1 MNPTSGQ
8 TAYRLPWLREY
19 GEFMRTL
26 WRIIAGLFRWSWRV
40 LNFIREFILNLFL
53 IVLILAG
60 VGIWLQLSSASSSEP
75 VQQGALKV
83 DLSGVLVDKPSVSN
97 RLSRISRQLLGASSD
112 RLQENSLFDV
122 VDAIRQ
128 AKSDKNITGMV
139 LDLRDFAGGDQPS
152 LQYVGKAL
160 REFRDAGKPIFAL
173 GDSYSQ
179 AQYYLASYAT
189 KVYLSPQG
197 TVDLHGFATN
207 GLYYKSLLD
216 KLKVS
221 SHVFRVGTYKSAVEP
236 FLRDDMSPEARD
248 ADGRWVGQLWQNYL
262 NTVSANRQITP
273 QQLFPGAA
281 GIISGLQAVQGDT
294 AKYALDNKLVDVLDS
309 RAAAD
314 RELVKT
320 FGWDKA
326 SNDYR
331 NVSIYDYNVK
341 QPTQQDG
348 NIAVILASGAIMDGE
363 ESAGNVGGDTT
374 AAQIRDARLDD
385 KIKAI
390 VLRVN
395 SPGGSVTA
403 SEAIREELA
412 AAHDAGKP
420 VVVSMGGMAASG
432 GYWISTPA
440 DYIVAAPSTLT
451 GSIGIFGVI
460 NTVEN
465 SLSSIG
471 VHSDGV
477 ATSPLADVSTT
488 KALPT
493 EVQQLMQ
500 LTIENGYRNFVGLVA
515 ASRHKT
521 PQQIDAI
528 AQGHVWTGSDAK
540 ANGLVDALG
549 DFDDAVAKAA
559 ELAKVAKPELSWYQD
574 DPGMIDLLLNQMN
587 ASAQAVLPAALKV
600 WLPAPVSE
608 VMGALQAQPGL
619 MNNLNDPQNR
629 YAFCLTC
636 GNVR

>member
-1 MNPTSGQ
+1 
-8 TAYRLPWLREY
+8 
-19 GEFMRTL
+19 MRTL
-26 WRIIAGLFRWSWRV
+26 WRIIAGLFRWGWRV

-53 IVLILAG
+53 IVVILAG
-60 VGIWLQLSSASSSEP
+60 VGIWLQVSGSNSSEP

-83 DLSGVLVDKPSVSN
+83 DLTGVLVDKPSVSN
-97 RLSRISRQLLGASSD
+97 RLSRIGRQLLGSNSD

-128 AKSDKNITGMV
+128 AKGDKNITGIV
-139 LDLRDFAGGDQPS
+139 LDLRDFGGGDQPS

-160 REFRDAGKPIFAL
+160 REFRDSGKPVYAI

-179 AQYYLASYAT
+179 AQYYLASYAN

-207 GLYYKSLLD
+207 GLYYKTLLD
-216 KLKVS
+216 KLKVN

-248 ADGRWVGQLWQNYL
+248 ADSRWIGQLWQNYL

-273 QQLFPGAA
+273 EQLFPGAA

-294 AKYALDNKLVDVLDS
+294 AKYALNNKLVDALES
-309 RAAAD
+309 RAVAD
-314 RELVKT
+314 QELVKT
-320 FGWDKA
+320 FGWDKQN
-326 SNDYR
+326 NDYR
-331 NVSIYDYNVK
+331 NVSIYDYTVK
-341 QPTQQDG
+341 QPPTQQDG
-348 NIAVILASGAIMDGE
+348 NIAVVMASGAIMDGE
-363 ESAGNVGGDTT
+363 ETAGNVGGDTT
-374 AAQIRDARLDD
+374 AAQIRDARLDP

-390 VLRVN
+390 ILRVN

-412 AAHDAGKP
+412 AAHAAGKP

-440 DYIVAAPSTLT
+440 DYIVANPSTLT

-465 SLSSIG
+465 SLSTIG
-471 VHSDGV
+471 VHTDGV
-477 ATSPLADVSTT
+477 ATSPLADVATT
-488 KALPT
+488 KALPP

-521 PQQIDAI
+521 PEQINDI

-549 DFDDAVAKAA
+549 DFDDAVKKAA
-559 ELAKVAKPELSWYQD
+559 ELAKITTPQLSWYQD
-574 DPGMIDLLLNQMN
+574 DPGMLDLLLNQMS
-587 ASAQAVLPAALKV
+587 ASISVVMPQALKV
-600 WLPAPVSE
+600 WLPAPMLD
-608 VMGALQAQPGL
+608 VMSAMKKQPGL
-619 MNNLNDPQNR
+619 FDNLNDPQNR
-629 YAFCLTC
+629 YAFCLSC
-636 GNVR
+636 GDVR